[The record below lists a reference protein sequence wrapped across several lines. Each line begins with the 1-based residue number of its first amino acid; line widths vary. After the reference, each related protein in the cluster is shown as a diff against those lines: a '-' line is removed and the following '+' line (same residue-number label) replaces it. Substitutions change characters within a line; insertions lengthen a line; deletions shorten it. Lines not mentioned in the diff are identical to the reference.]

1 MCNDVIL
8 PFLWTWWACVASI
21 LTLIGP
27 NLFSSLNLREIDEIA
42 LHDGMCAV
50 GCAVSVSL
58 PFFIAILKEEFDVRA
73 AMSRRTKDRLV

>member
-1 MCNDVIL
+1 M
-8 PFLWTWWACVASI
+8 
-21 LTLIGP
+21 
-27 NLFSSLNLREIDEIA
+27 FSSLNLREIDEIA

-73 AMSRRTKDRLV
+73 AMSRGTKDRLV